1 MDAVNDTF
9 RDMSEF
15 QRTRLAA
22 SENSRALPT
31 PQFWHDPRTLKVLG
45 MGSALPGPSVS
56 TSELL
61 EKIEDRFGIDV
72 TRRGT
77 ALADR
82 LKIATRHLCRD
93 FEARQEVPRA
103 GDSNP
108 DLAAVAIR
116 KALEEAHLNVNDL
129 AYLIGHTTTPAC
141 LVPPNIALVA
151 DRLGFAGPYMELRQ
165 ACTGFANALVIAQ
178 GLASLPESKPVVIVG
193 SETGSVYFD
202 PERAGADSSQLV
214 NLVMMGD
221 GAAAVVIGPDDTKPC
236 ARISN
241 NFFGQIG
248 LGRSPGFAL
257 TAGGSDRP
265 FLEGGSLEFEHHYA
279 AVRTGGPELFFHGAE
294 AARALGISAETVD
307 HVIPHQANGS
317 MAELL
322 GPFLGIEPS
331 HVFVN
336 ADRIGNTG
344 SAAIWL
350 ALAELRS
357 SLEPGESVLALGA
370 EATKYMFG
378 GFHYVHE

>member
-1 MDAVNDTF
+1 MDTVL
-9 RDMSEF
+9 RVP
-15 QRTRLAA
+15 
-22 SENSRALPT
+22 ENSNVLIT
-31 PQFWHDPRTLKVLG
+31 LQFWHDARSLKVLG
-45 MGSALPGPSVS
+45 MGTALPGAQVL

-61 EKIEDRFGIDV
+61 EKIEDRFGIAV
-72 TRRGT
+72 ARRGI
-77 ALADR
+77 ALANR
-82 LKIATRHLCRD
+82 LKIATRHLCRN
-93 FEARQEVPRA
+93 FEARHEVPRA

-108 DLAAVAIR
+108 DLAAAAIR
-116 KALEEAHLNVNDL
+116 KALEEAQLNVNDL

-151 DRLGFAGPYMELRQ
+151 DRLGFAGPYVELRQ

-178 GLASLPESKPVVIVG
+178 GLASLPGAKAVAIVG

-202 PERAGADSSQLV
+202 PERAGDDLSQLV

-221 GAAAVVIGPDDTKPC
+221 GAAAIVVGTDDAKPC

-241 NFFGQIG
+241 NFFGQVG
-248 LGRSPGFAL
+248 VGRSPGFTLA
-257 TAGGSDRP
+257 AGGSDRP
-265 FLEGGSLEFEHHYA
+265 FVEGGSLEFEHDYA
-279 AVRTGGPELFFHGAE
+279 AVRDCGPELFYRGAE
-294 AARALGISAETVD
+294 IARGLGIGARTTD
-307 HVIPHQANGS
+307 HLIPHQANGR

-322 GPFLGIEPS
+322 GPFLEIEPS
-331 HVFVN
+331 HIFVN

-357 SLEPGESVLALGA
+357 SLEAGESVLALGA

-378 GFHYVHE
+378 GFKYVHE